1 MIKNISR
8 FLISLTLIL
17 WLSGITLWSALAI
30 VFGDSHNSPTQIAIA
45 SLVVLSGLI
54 TISTQIISTAWRRR
68 LFWIH
73 HIIFLI
79 TVIWWLNIQPSNER
93 HWQTDVNKLAHASI
107 NGDLI
112 TVHNIRN
119 FSYQSEFDYQPNY
132 YDKTF
137 DLNKLEAVD
146 LIATYWMGPAIA
158 HIFVSFDFGNDN
170 HLTISIEARK
180 EDNEGYS
187 TIKGFFRQYELV
199 YIVADERDVIGL
211 RTHYRQAPPEDIYVY
226 RTHAPKENVK
236 RLFLEYINNINA
248 LNENPSFYNT
258 LLSNCTTVIWLHSK
272 VNPNHLPFS
281 WKILLSGYL
290 PEYIHES
297 GGFDQNLS
305 FSELKKQAYINPL
318 VNGQAISTD
327 FSKAIR
333 PLHPQTKKRK

>member
-1 MIKNISR
+1 MANKISR
-8 FLISLTLIL
+8 FLISLTLLL
-17 WLSGITLWSALAI
+17 WLSGITLWSVLAI
-30 VFGDSHNSPTQIAIA
+30 VFGDSHSSLLQTVIA
-45 SLVVLSGLI
+45 SFVALSGLI
-54 TISTQIISTAWRRR
+54 AIVTQIISTPWQRR

-79 TVIWWLNIQPSNER
+79 VVSWWFTIQPLNTR
-93 HWQTDVNKLAHASI
+93 NWQPDLNKLAFASI
-107 NGDLI
+107 NGDQV

-119 FSYQSEFDYQPNY
+119 FSYKSEFDYQPDY

-187 TIKGFFRQYELV
+187 TIKGFFKQYELV

-211 RTHYRQAPPEDIYVY
+211 RTHYRQDPPEDVYIYRV
-226 RTHAPKENVK
+226 HAPKDNVK
-236 RLFLEYINNINA
+236 RLFMEYVDNINA
-248 LNENPSFYNT
+248 LNEKPSFYNT

-305 FSELKKQAYINPL
+305 FSELKKRAYINPL
-318 VNGQAISTD
+318 VNGRDISTD
-327 FSKAIR
+327 YSRAIR
-333 PLHPQTKKRK
+333 PPYTQTK

>member
-1 MIKNISR
+1 M
-8 FLISLTLIL
+8 
-17 WLSGITLWSALAI
+17 WSVLAI
-30 VFGDSHNSPTQIAIA
+30 VFGDSDSSPIQITIA
-45 SLVVLSGLI
+45 SSVALSGLI
-54 TISTQIISTAWRRR
+54 AISTQIISTAWRRR

-79 TVIWWLNIQPSNER
+79 VVIWWFSIQPSNDR
-93 HWQTDVNKLAHASI
+93 NWQPDLATLAYARVD
-107 NGDLI
+107 GDLV

-119 FSYQSEFDYQPNY
+119 FSYMSEFDYQPDY

-137 DLNKLEAVD
+137 DLNKLEGVD

-158 HIFVSFDFGNDN
+158 HMFVSFDFGNDN
-170 HLTISIEARK
+170 YLTISIEARK
-180 EDNEGYS
+180 ENNEGYS

-211 RTHYRQAPPEDIYVY
+211 RTHYRQDPPEDVYIY
-226 RTHAPKENVK
+226 RSLAPKENVK
-236 RLFLEYINNINA
+236 RLFLEYVNNINA
-248 LNENPSFYNT
+248 LYEKPSFYNT

-297 GGFDQNLS
+297 GGFDQNLT
-305 FSELKKQAYINPL
+305 FTELKKQAYINPL
-318 VNGQAISTD
+318 VNGRDISTD
-327 FSKAIR
+327 YSRAIR
-333 PLHPQTKKRK
+333 PAHTQTK

>member
-1 MIKNISR
+1 MTNKISR

-17 WLSGITLWSALAI
+17 WLSGITLWSVLAI
-30 VFGDSHNSPTQIAIA
+30 VFGDSHSSPIQIAIA
-45 SLVVLSGLI
+45 SSVALSGLI
-54 TISTQIISTAWRRR
+54 AIATQTISTNWRRR

-79 TVIWWLNIQPSNER
+79 VVIWWFNIQPSNDR
-93 HWQTDVNKLAHASI
+93 NWQTDLNKLAYARV
-107 NGDLI
+107 NGDLV

-119 FSYQSEFDYQPNY
+119 FSYQSEFDYQPDY

-137 DLNKLEAVD
+137 DLNKLEGVD

-158 HIFVSFDFGNDN
+158 HMFVSFDFGNN
-170 HLTISIEARK
+170 NYLTISIEARK
-180 EDNEGYS
+180 EDDEGYS

-211 RTHYRQAPPEDIYVY
+211 RTHYRHNPPEDVYVY
-226 RTHAPKENVK
+226 RSHAPKENVK
-236 RLFLEYINNINA
+236 RLFLEYVANINA
-248 LNENPSFYNT
+248 LYEKPSFYNT

-297 GGFDQNLS
+297 GGFDQNLT
-305 FSELKKQAYINPL
+305 FTDLKKQAYINPL
-318 VNGQAISTD
+318 VDERDISTD
-327 FSKAIR
+327 FSRAIR
-333 PLHPQTKKRK
+333 PLPIHTE

>member
-1 MIKNISR
+1 MLKNIKH

-17 WLSGITLWSALAI
+17 WLSGITLWSVLAI
-30 VFGDSHNSPTQIAIA
+30 VFGDSHSSPIQIAIA
-45 SLVVLSGLI
+45 SLVALSGLI
-54 TISTQIISTAWRRR
+54 AIATQIISTSWRRR
-68 LFWIH
+68 QFWIH
-73 HIIFLI
+73 HIVFLI
-79 TVIWWLNIQPSNER
+79 VVTWWFTIQPSNTR
-93 HWQTDVNKLAHASI
+93 NWQTDLNKLAYASV
-107 NGDLI
+107 NGDLV

-119 FSYQSEFDYQPNY
+119 FSYRSEFEYQPDY

-137 DLNKLEAVD
+137 DLNTLEGVD

-158 HIFVSFDFGNDN
+158 HMFVSFDFGNNDY
-170 HLTISIEARK
+170 LTISIEARK
-180 EDNEGYS
+180 ENNEGYS

-211 RTHYRQAPPEDIYVY
+211 RTHYRHDPPEDVYVY
-226 RTHAPKENVK
+226 RSHAPKESVK
-236 RLFLEYINNINA
+236 RLFLEYVANINA
-248 LNENPSFYNT
+248 LYNKPSFYNT

-297 GGFDQNLS
+297 GGFDQSLS

-318 VNGQAISTD
+318 VNGRDISTD
-327 FSKAIR
+327 YSTAIR
-333 PLHPQTKKRK
+333 SSHAQTK